1 MAHPRFGP
9 FARALL
15 VPRGRAHDL
24 RRKFGRDHCLAPDRK
39 RKIHRIESLHIILPV
54 TTLFVTTLF
63 VTTLLVATLFVER
76 HDTVPPPRRQRPA
89 QGSRPPRPPPHNPP

>member
-63 VTTLLVATLFVER
+63 VTTLFVATLFVER
-76 HDTVPPPRRQRPA
+76 HETVARHLRQRPRSEEHTSEL
-89 QGSRPPRPPPHNPP
+89 QSLMRI

>member
-1 MAHPRFGP
+1 IAHPRFGP

-54 TTLFVTTLF
+54 TTLFRSEEHTSELPSLMRISYSVFCLKKKSRRNRTYVTRNQ
-63 VTTLLVATLFVER
+63 ES
-76 HDTVPPPRRQRPA
+76 HY
-89 QGSRPPRPPPHNPP
+89 S